1 MCEFLNLTSPTEAKK
16 IAPVQAVQAPPPV
29 EESDEIIDEE
39 EPAQKKPTKIKSAP
53 KKVDPYAN
61 SDNTVVLIVVVA
73 IAAIAVFAYITLVGG
88 SSSSKSK
95 AQ

>member
-1 MCEFLNLTSPTEAKK
+1 MFLIAKTDETAEAKK

-39 EPAQKKPTKIKSAP
+39 EPAQKKPAKIKSAP

-61 SDNTVVLIVVVA
+61 SDNTFILIVVIA
-73 IAAIAVFAYITLVGG
+73 IAAVTVFAYITLAGG
-88 SSSSKSK
+88 SKSK